1 MKQTTRTS
9 SSLIRAYQS
18 SPFGRKAT
26 LLLAISFTLAAA
38 IFVSLVG
45 PLTEPDFWQ
54 PVPLVDHIANLI
66 LLFFVS
72 YGALLP
78 LGYSWHFFLS
88 SVDAAVALS
97 AHQITHQHLPWLIS
111 RMKELRSSIF
121 QRAVQA
127 ESLSTSVKRQAEAVQ
142 ALNRRRWLQQRS
154 KSKAPILLF
163 QQAPLLLAP

>member
-9 SSLIRAYQS
+9 SSLTKAYQS

-38 IFVSLVG
+38 IFISLVG
-45 PLTEPDFWQ
+45 PLAEPDFWQ
-54 PVPLVDHIANLI
+54 PVPLVDHIANLMF
-66 LLFFVS
+66 LFFVS
-72 YGALLP
+72 YATLLP

-127 ESLSTSVKRQAEAVQ
+127 ESLSARAKRQAHAVQ
-142 ALNRRRWLQQRS
+142 TLNLRRRLQQRS

>member
-1 MKQTTRTS
+1 MKHTARTS
-9 SSLIRAYQS
+9 TSLTKAYQS
-18 SPFGRKAT
+18 SPFGRRAT
-26 LLLAISFTLAAA
+26 LLLALTFTLASA

-45 PLTEPDFWQ
+45 PLAEPDFWQ
-54 PVPLVDHIANLI
+54 PVPLVDHIANLMF
-66 LLFFVS
+66 LFFVS
-72 YGALLP
+72 YAALLP

-111 RMKELRSSIF
+111 RMKELRASVF
-121 QRAVQA
+121 RRAVQT
-127 ESLSTSVKRQAEAVQ
+127 EFLSARAKRQTEAVQ
-142 ALNRRRWLQQRS
+142 ALNRRRRLQQRS